1 MYYVALL
8 MICFQP
14 PPEDIKTA
22 VPCPAMATPDPDDLR
37 ARLRDLIDSPVSD
50 TVRQRM
56 QQFREVD
63 DPFCELCFCTLTAN
77 TSAEKAIEVQ
87 EQLGDDFCTLGQDE
101 LRASLKQ
108 AGYRFT
114 NRAAYICQN
123 RRYRDIGTILQRYS
137 DTQEA
142 REWLVEHIKG
152 LGYKEASH
160 FLRNTGYTDVAIID
174 RHVLRVMERHG
185 LIDEIPASLTR
196 RRYLLM
202 EATLRDL
209 AASLDVTLA
218 ELDLYLWYLETG
230 KILK

>member
-1 MYYVALL
+1 
-8 MICFQP
+8 
-14 PPEDIKTA
+14 
-22 VPCPAMATPDPDDLR
+22 MATPDDLH
-37 ARLRDLIDSPVSD
+37 ARLHELINSPVSD

-56 QQFREVD
+56 QQFSDVD

-87 EQLGDDFCTLGQDE
+87 RALGDDFCHLEREE
-101 LRASLKQ
+101 LRGRLKET
-108 AGYRFT
+108 GYRFT
-114 NRAAYICQN
+114 NRAAYICHN
-123 RRYRDIGTILQRYS
+123 RRYQNIGTILQRYS
-137 DTQEA
+137 DAHEA

-174 RHVLRVMERHG
+174 RHVLRVMHRHG
-185 LIDEIPASLTR
+185 LIDGIPASLTR
-196 RRYLLM
+196 QRYLEM
-202 EATLRDL
+202 EQRLRDL

-218 ELDLYLWYLETG
+218 ELDLYLWYMETG

>member
-1 MYYVALL
+1 
-8 MICFQP
+8 
-14 PPEDIKTA
+14 
-22 VPCPAMATPDPDDLR
+22 MASPDQLR
-37 ARLRDLIDSPVSD
+37 AVLHELIDSPVSE
-50 TVRQRM
+50 TVRRRM
-56 QQFREVD
+56 QQFRAVD
-63 DPFCELCFCTLTAN
+63 DLFCELCFCTLTAN

-87 EQLGDDFCTLGQDE
+87 QALGDDFCTLGQE
-101 LRASLKQ
+101 QLRSRLKQ

-123 RRYRDIGTILQRYS
+123 RRYRDIGVILQRFG
-137 DTQEA
+137 DAGEA

-160 FLRNTGYTDVAIID
+160 FLRNIGYTDMAIID

-185 LIDEIPASLTR
+185 LIDTIPASLSR
-196 RRYLLM
+196 QQYLAM

-209 AASLDVTLA
+209 ADSLDITLA
-218 ELDLYLWYLETG
+218 ELDLYLWYMETG